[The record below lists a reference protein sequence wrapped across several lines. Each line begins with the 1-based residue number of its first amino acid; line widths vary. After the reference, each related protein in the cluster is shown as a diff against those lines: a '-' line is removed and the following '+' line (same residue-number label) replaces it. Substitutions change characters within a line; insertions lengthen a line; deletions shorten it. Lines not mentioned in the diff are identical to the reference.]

1 LAALITFSFG
11 MLAFL
16 AWLYATRRS
25 NNRICFLKTATV
37 YFIGGGLVVAI
48 PQIAL
53 EIAMIDAG
61 GTTIRTAA
69 LVMSAALFEELLKI
83 MAGKTYKIPQNTFAV
98 VALFGIY
105 EIAVSKPLM
114 MLWENDVGIN
124 SVSEALLPIPALFFH
139 TLTAAIYAFPRP
151 PQPLLKFT
159 LCFGLHTFMNM
170 LVFWE
175 VRDWLLVLLAVPL
188 GGMTLA
194 IWRCGWSKAES
205 SGEQVID

>member
-1 LAALITFSFG
+1 
-11 MLAFL
+11 M
-16 AWLYATRRS
+16 
-25 NNRICFLKTATV
+25 
-37 YFIGGGLVVAI
+37 VAI

-194 IWRCGWSKAES
+194 IWRCGWSKAEN